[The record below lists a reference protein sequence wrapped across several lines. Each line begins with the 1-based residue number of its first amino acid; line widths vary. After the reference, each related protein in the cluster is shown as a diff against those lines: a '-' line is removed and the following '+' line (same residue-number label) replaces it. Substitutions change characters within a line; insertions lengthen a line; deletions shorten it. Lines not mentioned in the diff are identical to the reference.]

1 MVRVPRARR
10 SPPRGTAPRRAGGP
24 LPLVLAAAAG
34 LPAALAERPAAAAEV
49 RTVARTIGEGYMVRL
64 PGPEGALVSR
74 RRVVQYVNLGV
85 FELLRPKEPGQ
96 LRRDPDDGQLRLV
109 SSMRL
114 RHDFGTYQT
123 GATGD
128 ARALLASQ
136 DGRQI
141 DLLFGYLEG
150 ENLGGHLDL
159 RLGRQLEMSGLD
171 FYAFDG
177 GWVRMRTPAH
187 LAVEA
192 FGGLQV
198 DGSAVF
204 GFPTFELDGTAGT
217 GADHVSS
224 PMVGAAV
231 AMDDVEFMDARIAY
245 RRTWTPESL
254 GRDLVDSDGTLGL
267 RPGVDQELF
276 SGSVA
281 LRLAHGKLSPFAAG
295 RYNLGTSRLD
305 DLAAGLTWSLTEL
318 HTVRAQYLRTIP
330 AFDLDSIFN
339 VFSVTPFEDVR
350 VVYEVRPGPHWRLD
364 ARFQGR
370 LFRDEVTTLGHE
382 PDAALRFGGGGGAGA
397 AYRRRRVAV
406 RTDAFGLGGEGG
418 VRVGG
423 SVDART
429 HVLYDRLG
437 IDTRGYLLYYDGR
450 GDTQGNGRD
459 AGVGAGSGYSV
470 AMQAGANIRLA
481 HGIYINAVA
490 EELFTPFYRGAFR
503 AFGTLSVDWALRGG
517 SR

>member
-1 MVRVPRARR
+1 MVRASTAR
-10 SPPRGTAPRRAGGP
+10 PPHRRGAGPCCTRRALALALGG
-24 LPLVLAAAAG
+24 AAG
-34 LPAALAERPAAAAEV
+34 LVSTLAAGLAVALAAGPAAAAEV

-96 LRRDPDDGQLRLV
+96 LRRDADDGQLRLV
-109 SSMRL
+109 SSLRL

-123 GATGD
+123 RATGD
-128 ARALLASQ
+128 AQALLQSQ

-150 ENLGGHLDL
+150 ENLGGHVDL
-159 RLGRQLEMSGLD
+159 RLGRQFEMSGLD

-177 GWVRMRTPAH
+177 GWVRVRTPAH

-204 GFPTFELDGTAGT
+204 GFPTFELDGTSGT
-217 GADHVSS
+217 GADGISS
-224 PMVGAAV
+224 PMVGAALS
-231 AMDDVEFMDARIAY
+231 MDDVEFMDARIAY
-245 RRTWTPESL
+245 RRTWTPASFGQDEL
-254 GRDLVDSDGTLGL
+254 DSDGTRGL
-267 RPGVDQELF
+267 RPGVDQELW
-276 SGSVA
+276 SGTLA
-281 LRLAHGKLSPFAAG
+281 LRLFHGKLSPFGSA

-305 DLAAGLTWSLTEL
+305 DLGAGLTWALTEL

-350 VVYEVRPGPHWRLD
+350 VVYEVRPGPRWQLD

-370 LFRDEVTTLGHE
+370 ILRDETTALGTE
-382 PDAALRFGGGGGAGA
+382 PTQPVRFGGGGGAGA

-406 RTDAFGLGGEGG
+406 HTDAYGLGGEGG
-418 VRVGG
+418 LRVGG

-429 HVLYDRLG
+429 HVIYDRLG
-437 IDTRGYLLYYDGR
+437 LDGR
-450 GDTQGNGRD
+450 GYVLYYRD
-459 AGVGAGSGYSV
+459 EVDAARTGYSV
-470 AMQAGANIRLA
+470 AVQGGANLRLA
-481 HGIYINAVA
+481 HGIYLNVVA

-503 AFGTLSVDWALRGG
+503 AFGILSVDWALRGG
-517 SR
+517 QR

>member
-1 MVRVPRARR
+1 MVRASTARLPKRHGAVPCRAW
-10 SPPRGTAPRRAGGP
+10 GWGGA
-24 LPLVLAAAAG
+24 VLWGAR
-34 LPAALAERPAAAAEV
+34 ALALVGSGATGLVERPAAAAEV

-85 FELLRPKEPGQ
+85 YELLRPKELGQ

-123 GATGD
+123 QATGD
-128 ARALLASQ
+128 AQALLRAQ

-150 ENLGGHLDL
+150 ENLGGHVDL
-159 RLGRQLEMSGLD
+159 RLGRQFEMSGLD

-177 GWVRMRTPAH
+177 GWVRVRTPAH

-204 GFPTFELDGTAGT
+204 GFPTFELDGTNGS
-217 GADHVSS
+217 GADTVSS
-224 PMVGAAV
+224 PMVGAAI
-231 AMDDVEFMDARIAY
+231 ALDDVKFMDARIAY
-245 RRTWTPESL
+245 RRTWTPASL
-254 GRDLVDSDGTLGL
+254 GKDELDSDGTLGL
-267 RPGVDQELF
+267 RPGVDQEIW
-276 SGSVA
+276 SGTLA
-281 LRLAHGKLSPFAAG
+281 LRLADGKLSPFGSA

-305 DLAAGLTWSLTEL
+305 DLGAGLTWNLTEL

-350 VVYEVRPGPHWRLD
+350 VVYEVRPGPYWRLD

-370 LFRDEVTTLGHE
+370 FFRDDPTTLGAQPE
-382 PDAALRFGGGGGAGA
+382 QAVRFGGGGGAGA
-397 AYRRRRVAV
+397 VYRRRRVAV
-406 RTDAFGLGGEGG
+406 RTDTYGLGGEGG
-418 VRVGG
+418 LRVGG

-429 HVLYDRLG
+429 HVIYDRLG
-437 IDTRGYLLYYDGR
+437 LDTRGYVLYYKDEV
-450 GDTQGNGRD
+450 D
-459 AGVGAGSGYSV
+459 AARTGYSV
-470 AMQAGANIRLA
+470 AVQGGANLRLA

-503 AFGTLSVDWALRGG
+503 AFAILSVDWALRGG